1 MGLRKGYTTGRAATR
16 KHNTESFHKVYE
28 RLIHQNLVI
37 PVHGGLDKIRP
48 HPHSL
53 AVVTDSSNGCLFI
66 RREPFS
72 RSFYFDDNVYILGH
86 KPSQL
91 TAYLNPSRFCVE
103 RDSTELNFS
112 LPSTLA
118 HADASLKLS
127 LSQSDTLTSLEKASI
142 LDDMVTMSFD
152 RTQLVPNEPTEEAN
166 QYIAPPCTFEPS
178 TKSVLSSHAP
188 TTPVLKA
195 PARPAPSLVREKQ
208 TGNLASSMHVY
219 CIPPPPPRIDSKKTA
234 RCTRSATCSPR
245 RRRLLDALDHSIHR
259 QAPPENESFDEVSL
273 LLGDPSDA
281 SSLSNGDLHSD
292 PLGAAIDKSAREET
306 EKLRQKKNMH
316 YLRHSRA
323 GMSVYKS
330 PSSSC
335 TVRDFGF
342 REYSRRV
349 VPHDVR
355 QSTRH
360 PPDAAS
366 DMIIASSSRLLSPIK
381 ASSVDFSKDTTTSG
395 IIYEHLVRSALPSE
409 SVQQRLP
416 VSQPAFANHIPIT
429 PIVAASIAD
438 STQPSSLPAKEYDMR
453 LSPLHQQ
460 PVKPSLDKSLDKSM
474 SMATLFSSLPN
485 MNYTRSNLS
494 QQERIARIFGPQTI
508 NKERTRA
515 IKDIMAF
522 NEAVSLPS
530 PLPSFHY
537 NPSATQSSDL
547 LFATETGL
555 PLPPDGSP
563 SLSSSHR
570 KRLTYSLSNVMQQ
583 KSQIANYTH
592 FETRSRSSPLQAK
605 DLSVDNIYRFLRHDK
620 SQHMQHD
627 QSLPSP
633 FHNLYQST
641 KFLDKVLSPFTLP
654 KHANRAISAPAEPG
668 IQDYKFGLVSSPLS
682 QFTPSTDHHSLF
694 ARCLDL
700 NALSEEATSLTE
712 VVEPLDD
719 LSSSASQK
727 VHLHLDLGESA
738 NTKTAMAVVQQ
749 AAQKVVPTDAQPRR
763 LLMARNALKQ
773 PPRTARKRSHPLLPS
788 EMSSDE
794 PNSGLLTGDNAIIIT
809 DTSDITQTFP
819 SSDHL
824 SDAHVGYG
832 ISAEFH
838 SPEKGRV
845 IPQTPRNETVKLGMT
860 RAKHDGASSSNQLVH
875 DNVEGSLAGSPG
887 PSNVSLISTPTRS
900 TGPSRAYSFKRS
912 TLSILPPTAALE
924 SIRNSNY
931 AIYDTA
937 GAHIMRASTTGNI
950 YFRSSTPTGQDM
962 ASPSQYI
969 MHPERHRVRSTL
981 ASSKKTSDPDR
992 TSMWSSRT
1000 SDISMSY
1007 AEYKS
1012 IAKGTLAVPRL
1023 PKYLRYNEFY
1033 LERMAEYGRAPVDA
1047 SDMDY
1052 TGSSHQQRSGSESDE
1067 HSSLADLSWNT
1078 QYYLMNPSSHKKTI
1092 EEVYKL
1098 ASRRP
1103 NNVLKKFLEE
1113 RRTMTRRRARFR
1125 FDIIYIVA
1133 KVQVQTAPDGT
1144 TSRRVIFDVC

>member
-16 KHNTESFHKVYE
+16 KHNTESFHKAYE
-28 RLIHQNLVI
+28 RLIHQNLII
-37 PVHGGLDKIRP
+37 PAHGGLDKIRP

-53 AVVTDSSNGCLFI
+53 AVVTDSSDGRLFI

-72 RSFYFDDNVYILGH
+72 RSFYFDDAVYILGH

-91 TAYLNPSRFCVE
+91 TAYLNPSRSTQK
-103 RDSTELNFS
+103 RDSIELNFS

-118 HADASLKLS
+118 HVDASLKLS

-152 RTQLVPNEPTEEAN
+152 RTQLVPNEPTEGAD

-178 TKSVLSSHAP
+178 TKSVLSSHASII
-188 TTPVLKA
+188 PVLKS

-219 CIPPPPPRIDSKKTA
+219 CIPPPPRINNKKTA
-234 RCTRSATCSPR
+234 RCARSATCSPR

-259 QAPPENESFDEVSL
+259 QAPPENESCDEVSL

-281 SSLSNGDLHSD
+281 SSLSNGHLHSD
-292 PLGAAIDKSAREET
+292 PLGAATDKSASEET
-306 EKLRQKKNMH
+306 GKLIQKKNMQ
-316 YLRHSRA
+316 YLGHSRA
-323 GMSVYKS
+323 GISVYKL

-355 QSTRH
+355 QPTRH
-360 PPDAAS
+360 SPDAVS

-381 ASSVDFSKDTTTSG
+381 ASSVDFSRDTTTSG

-409 SVQQRLP
+409 SIQQRLP

-429 PIVAASIAD
+429 PIIAASIVD
-438 STQPSSLPAKEYDMR
+438 LTQPSSLPAKEYDMR

-460 PVKPSLDKSLDKSM
+460 PVKPSLDKSM

-485 MNYTRSNLS
+485 MNYMRSNLS

-508 NKERTRA
+508 NKERMRA

-530 PLPSFHY
+530 PQPSFHY

-547 LFATETGL
+547 LFATETGP

-563 SLSSSHR
+563 SLSSSRR

-605 DLSVDNIYRFLRHDK
+605 DLSVDNIYRLLQHDK
-620 SQHMQHD
+620 SQRMQHD

-633 FHNLYQST
+633 FHSLYQST
-641 KFLDKVLSPFTLP
+641 KSLDKVLSPFTLP

-682 QFTPSTDHHSLF
+682 QFTPSADHHSLF

-700 NALSEEATSLTE
+700 SALSEEATSMTE
-712 VVEPLDD
+712 VVEPLDE
-719 LSSSASQK
+719 LSSSASQRI
-727 VHLHLDLGESA
+727 HLRLDLGESA
-738 NTKTAMAVVQQ
+738 STTTAIAAVHQ
-749 AAQKVVPTDAQPRR
+749 AAQKVVPTDAQPRS
-763 LLMARNALKQ
+763 LLMARNGLKQ
-773 PPRTARKRSHPLLPS
+773 PPRTTRKRSHPLLPS

-838 SPEKGRV
+838 SPEKGRLM
-845 IPQTPRNETVKLGMT
+845 PQTPRNETVKLGMT
-860 RAKHDGASSSNQLVH
+860 RTKQDGASSSNQLVH

-887 PSNVSLISTPTRS
+887 PSNVSLISTPMRS

-912 TLSILPPTAALE
+912 TLSILPLTAALE

-931 AIYDTA
+931 AIHDTA
-937 GAHIMRASTTGNI
+937 GARIMRASTTGNI
-950 YFRSSTPTGQDM
+950 YFRSSTPTGRDM

-1092 EEVYKL
+1092 EDVYKL

-1113 RRTMTRRRARFR
+1113 RRTMTRRRTRFR

-1133 KVQVQTAPDGT
+1133 KVQVQTAPDRT

>member
-16 KHNTESFHKVYE
+16 KHNTESFHKAYE
-28 RLIHQNLVI
+28 RLIHQNLII
-37 PVHGGLDKIRP
+37 PAHGGLDKIRP

-53 AVVTDSSNGCLFI
+53 AVVTDSSDGRLFI

-72 RSFYFDDNVYILGH
+72 RSFYFDDAVYILGH

-91 TAYLNPSRFCVE
+91 TAYLNPSRSTQK

-118 HADASLKLS
+118 HVDASLKLS

-152 RTQLVPNEPTEEAN
+152 RTQLVPNEPTEGAD
-166 QYIAPPCTFEPS
+166 QYIAPPCTYEPS
-178 TKSVLSSHAP
+178 TKSVLSSHASI
-188 TTPVLKA
+188 TPVLKSL
-195 PARPAPSLVREKQ
+195 ARPAPPLVREKQ

-219 CIPPPPPRIDSKKTA
+219 CIPPPPRINSKKTA
-234 RCTRSATCSPR
+234 RCARSATCSPR

-259 QAPPENESFDEVSL
+259 QAPPENESCDEVSL

-281 SSLSNGDLHSD
+281 SSLSNGHLHSD
-292 PLGAAIDKSAREET
+292 PLGAATDKSASEET
-306 EKLRQKKNMH
+306 GKLIQKKNMQ
-316 YLRHSRA
+316 YLGHSRA
-323 GMSVYKS
+323 GISVYKL

-355 QSTRH
+355 QPTRH
-360 PPDAAS
+360 SPDAVS

-429 PIVAASIAD
+429 PIIAASIVD
-438 STQPSSLPAKEYDMR
+438 LTQPSSLPAKEYDMR

-460 PVKPSLDKSLDKSM
+460 PVKPSLDKSM

-485 MNYTRSNLS
+485 MNYMRSNLS

-508 NKERTRA
+508 NKTRTRT

-522 NEAVSLPS
+522 NEAVSPLS
-530 PLPSFHY
+530 PQPSFHY

-547 LFATETGL
+547 LFATETGP

-563 SLSSSHR
+563 SLSSSRR

-605 DLSVDNIYRFLRHDK
+605 DLSVDNIYRLLQHDK
-620 SQHMQHD
+620 SQRMQHD

-633 FHNLYQST
+633 FHSLYQST
-641 KFLDKVLSPFTLP
+641 KSLDKVLSPFTLP

-682 QFTPSTDHHSLF
+682 QFTPSADHHSLF
-694 ARCLDL
+694 ARCLDI
-700 NALSEEATSLTE
+700 NALSEEATSMTE
-712 VVEPLDD
+712 VVEPLDE
-719 LSSSASQK
+719 LSSSASQRI
-727 VHLHLDLGESA
+727 HLRLDLGESA
-738 NTKTAMAVVQQ
+738 STTTAIAAVHQ
-749 AAQKVVPTDAQPRR
+749 AAQKVVPTDAQPRS
-763 LLMARNALKQ
+763 LLMARNGLKQ
-773 PPRTARKRSHPLLPS
+773 PPRTTRKRSHPLLPS

-838 SPEKGRV
+838 SPEKGRLM
-845 IPQTPRNETVKLGMT
+845 PQTPRNETVKLGMT
-860 RAKHDGASSSNQLVH
+860 RTKQDGASSSNQLVH

-887 PSNVSLISTPTRS
+887 PSNVSLISTPMRS

-931 AIYDTA
+931 AIHDTA
-937 GAHIMRASTTGNI
+937 GARIMRASTTGNI
-950 YFRSSTPTGQDM
+950 YFRSSTPTGRDM

-1092 EEVYKL
+1092 EDVYKL

-1113 RRTMTRRRARFR
+1113 RRTMTRRRTRFR